1 VDAVARRLELLKLE
15 GLGFS
20 QAEIVKELSQKLSCS
35 ERAVYYDFESRA
47 DWQPIIQS
55 IVKPEAVLLKVVN
68 RYEQI
73 YRQASVRLLT
83 ASNELAQ
90 LGALNTM
97 LKTNAALFE
106 TAVLP
111 EILGRLK
118 ALEEKT
124 KRGVF
129 VP

>member
-1 VDAVARRLELLKLE
+1 MDAVARRLELLKLE

-20 QAEIVKELSQKLSCS
+20 QAEIVNELSQKSACTK
-35 ERAVYYDFESRA
+35 RAVYKDFETRES
-47 DWQPIIQS
+47 WQPTLQCVIN
-55 IVKPEAVLLKVVN
+55 PEAVLLKVVN

-73 YRQASVRLLT
+73 YRQASMRLLT

-97 LKTNAALFE
+97 LKANSLLFE

-111 EILGRLK
+111 ELMGRLK
-118 ALEEKT
+118 VLEDKA

>member
-1 VDAVARRLELLKLE
+1 
-15 GLGFS
+15 
-20 QAEIVKELSQKLSCS
+20 
-35 ERAVYYDFESRA
+35 VYSDFESRA
-47 DWQPIIQS
+47 VWQPVVQS
-55 IVKPEAVLLKVVN
+55 VVDHERVLLKVVN

-90 LGALNTM
+90 LGALNVM
-97 LKTNAALFE
+97 LRANAALFE
-106 TAVLP
+106 AAVLP
-111 EILGRLK
+111 EVLGRLK
-118 ALEEKT
+118 VLEDKA